1 MDVSYNWLKSLV
13 DFDIEPHEL
22 AERLTMSGHA
32 VEEMHRL
39 GEGLEDVVVARVV
52 SLRSHPNADR
62 LRLAEVNFGAD
73 STVEV
78 VCGAP
83 NVAEGGTYPLA
94 PEGAVLAGG
103 FKIKK
108 AKIRGVE
115 SRGMLCSQRE
125 LGISDD
131 ASGLMELD
139 NSLEPGAPLTE
150 ALGLDD
156 WRLTLE
162 ITANRGD
169 MWSLLGAARE
179 IQPFCGNRLQLQ
191 PSMPEESGPA
201 VDSLTSVALE
211 DPEGCPR
218 YMARVITGVKV
229 GPSPRWLVSRL
240 ESVGQRSINNVVDVT
255 NFILLELGQPL
266 HAFDLDKLDG
276 NRIVVRRARGDE
288 KIHTLDGIERSL
300 EPSMTVIADATKPVA
315 VAGVMGDL
323 PTEVSE
329 NTAKILLECAYFD
342 PSTNRA
348 TARRL
353 GMFTEASRRFER
365 GVDFGLMPYAIDR
378 AARLIAEVSGGVVAS
393 GVIDLY
399 PKEIE
404 VPQVSLR
411 AARVERVLGVGL
423 SGKQITELLE
433 SVDFKVDDAGD
444 GRFSVKIPTCRALD
458 VTREADLI
466 EELARLYGY
475 NKIPVPD
482 QMAVSMQGAGRGN
495 HYWETVIRS
504 RLAGMGFREAM
515 TTTFTASEK
524 VSKIF
529 GPGRFEPVR
538 FALPMSAETDVLRP
552 SLLVTLLDCVKHNIN
567 QRHLDLMLFE
577 IGNAFARGPASDG
590 TGEARRL
597 AMAVSGR
604 ARPVHWSGEA
614 AQWDFFALKGVLEA
628 LFSHLRLPAPPLEP
642 GGDRLLFEARRAAIS
657 MDGKKIGQ
665 IGLLDPSLARELD
678 LDEQEIYLLEID
690 LEPLVRATDM
700 PSYKPSSPYPGI
712 RRDMSILVDLDLAA
726 ADLISEIGSF
736 SKLVR
741 DVSVFDLY
749 MGEHV
754 PEGKC
759 SLALSILF
767 QSGER
772 TLTDEETDSL
782 FEKIFSRLVKK
793 FGIQPR

>member
-1 MDVSYNWLKSLV
+1 MDVSYKWLKSLI

-39 GEGLEDVVVARVV
+39 DEGLEDVVVARVV
-52 SLRSHPNADR
+52 GLRQHPNADR
-62 LRLAEVNFGAD
+62 LRLAEVDYGAD
-73 STVEV
+73 ATVEV

-94 PEGAVLAGG
+94 PEGAVLNGG

-125 LGISDD
+125 LGISDE

-139 NSLEPGAPLTE
+139 NSLVPGTPLAG
-150 ALGLDD
+150 ALGRDD

-169 MWSLLGAARE
+169 MWSLAGAARE
-179 IQPFCGNRLQLQ
+179 IQPFCGNKLKFP
-191 PSMPEESGPA
+191 PSEPEETGQSA
-201 VDSLTSVALE
+201 ESLTSVELE
-211 DPEGCPR
+211 DTEGCPR
-218 YMARVITGVKV
+218 YMARVITGIKV
-229 GPSPRWLVSRL
+229 GPSPEWLVRRL

-276 NRIVVRRARGDE
+276 NRVVVRRARKNE
-288 KIHTLDGIERSL
+288 KIHTLDGIERTL

-323 PTEVSE
+323 PTEVSD
-329 NTAKILLECAYFD
+329 NTTKILLECAYFD

-348 TARRL
+348 TARKL

-378 AARLIAEVSGGVVAS
+378 AARLIAEVSGGAVAS
-393 GVIDLY
+393 GVLDVY
-399 PKEIE
+399 PREIE
-404 VPQVSLR
+404 VPLVKLR
-411 AARVERVLGVGL
+411 SSRVERVLGVVL
-423 SGKQITELLE
+423 SDAQITELLE
-433 SVDFKVDDAGD
+433 SVDFEVDNTGD
-444 GRFSVKIPTCRALD
+444 GLFMVKIPTCRALD

-475 NKIPVPD
+475 NTIPVPA

-495 HYWETVIRS
+495 HYWETFIRS

-515 TTTFTASEK
+515 TTSFTASEK
-524 VSKIF
+524 VSRIY
-529 GPGRFEPVR
+529 GPGRFEPIR
-538 FALPMSAETDVLRP
+538 FAMPMSAETDVLRP
-552 SLLVTLLDCVKHNIN
+552 SLLVTLLDCVRQNIN

-577 IGNAFARGPASDG
+577 IGNAFARTPDADG
-590 TGEARRL
+590 TGEARCL

-604 ARPVHWSGEA
+604 TRPVHWSGEA
-614 AQWDFFALKGVLEA
+614 EKWDFFALKGVLES
-628 LFSHLRLPAPPLEP
+628 LFTHLRLPVPSFEP
-642 GGDRLLFEARRAAIS
+642 GGDKLLFEARSAIIS
-657 MDGKKIGQ
+657 MDGKRIGQ
-665 IGLLDPSLARELD
+665 IGLLDPTLARELD
-678 LDEQEIYLLEID
+678 LDEQEIFLLELD

-700 PSYKPSSPYPGI
+700 PSYSPSSPYPAT
-712 RRDMSILVDLDLAA
+712 RRDMSILVDLKVPA
-726 ADLISEIGSF
+726 ADLIKEIASAN
-736 SKLVR
+736 KLVK
-741 DVSVFDLY
+741 DVSLFDLY

-759 SLALSILF
+759 SLALSIVF
-767 QSGER
+767 QSVER
-772 TLTDEETDSL
+772 TLKDEEADSL
-782 FEKIFSRLVKK
+782 FNNIFGRLVKK
-793 FGIQPR
+793 FGVQPR